1 VNSRDL
7 SGFSHRELFTI
18 RLRLPGGSDRSA
30 PTPLCPT
37 LPLELAREK
46 PDVIL
51 AEGGSNIVNNVLVY
65 LYAFLTG
72 TPIVWWTLGEL
83 RRSETSLSIPQRLF
97 RSLVRWMER
106 RSSALLGYS
115 SVAIDYFQRNGYDP
129 AKQFR
134 AVNCID
140 TDLANA
146 RMEAAR
152 ERSLGLK
159 EELGLAGKRILL
171 FVGALTEGKR
181 LEDLGQVYARL
192 KQSRPDLCLLI
203 VGDGAYRSTLES
215 HFANAGTP
223 DVLFTG
229 QVIDDVSA
237 YFLIGDIF
245 VLPGLGGLAV
255 SEALVHG
262 LPVVSAEADGC
273 EVDLVEEGKNGYR
286 IETGD
291 LETLHDRIA
300 ELLDDEAKRSSMA
313 ARSKWIVK
321 NRFNINSY
329 MENLIAALDYAVE
342 SSRSKRA

>member
-1 VNSRDL
+1 
-7 SGFSHRELFTI
+7 
-18 RLRLPGGSDRSA
+18 
-30 PTPLCPT
+30 
-37 LPLELAREK
+37 
-46 PDVIL
+46 
-51 AEGGSNIVNNVLVY
+51 
-65 LYAFLTG
+65 
-72 TPIVWWTLGEL
+72 
-83 RRSETSLSIPQRLF
+83 
-97 RSLVRWMER
+97 
-106 RSSALLGYS
+106 
-115 SVAIDYFQRNGYDP
+115 
-129 AKQFR
+129 
-134 AVNCID
+134 
-140 TDLANA
+140 
-146 RMEAAR
+146 MEAAR